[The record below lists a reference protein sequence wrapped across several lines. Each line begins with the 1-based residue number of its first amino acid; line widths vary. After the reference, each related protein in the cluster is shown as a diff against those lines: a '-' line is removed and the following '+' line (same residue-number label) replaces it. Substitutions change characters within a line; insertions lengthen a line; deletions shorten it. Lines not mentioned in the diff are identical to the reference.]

1 MAIKQL
7 SAADVTEIA
16 RQVSNWG
23 RWGPD
28 DERGALNL
36 ITPERRAAAA
46 ALIRDGETV
55 SCARPLA
62 TRPAP
67 NNPFPVQHLMLATGD
82 APPRVGPSGAMDYF
96 AIAPHGM
103 ATTHIDALCHI
114 FTGDKMFNGY
124 DKSEVRSDGARK
136 LSIMAG
142 KDGILGRGVL
152 LDIARLR
159 GVDWLDLG
167 EPIGVEELEAAEAAH
182 GVTVGPGDI
191 LLIGTGRDRREAE
204 AGGPWNPMEGMAGL
218 HAETL
223 PWLRD
228 RDIAMLGCDGVSD
241 VIPSGIP
248 DVTMPMH
255 EVVIPWMGVQLI
267 DNMQLDRLSAA
278 CRDRE
283 QYAFCLVFAPLRL
296 RRGTASPVNPLAIF

>member
-7 SAADVTEIA
+7 SGADVTEIA
-16 RQVSNWG
+16 QQVSNWG

-36 ITPERRAAAA
+36 ITPARRAAAA

-55 SCARPLA
+55 SCARPLP
-62 TRPAP
+62 TGPAP

-82 APPRVGPSGAMDYF
+82 ARPRVGPAAAMDYF

-124 DKSEVRSDGARK
+124 DRSEVRSDGAHK

-159 GVDWLDLG
+159 GVGWLDKG
-167 EPIGVEELEAAEAAH
+167 EPIGVEDLEAAEAAQ
-182 GVTVGPGDI
+182 GVTAGPGDI
-191 LLIGTGRDRREAE
+191 LLIGTGRDRAEAE
-204 AGGPWNPMEGMAGL
+204 AGGPWDYLEGLAGL

-223 PWLRD
+223 PWLRE

-241 VIPSGIP
+241 VMPSGIP
-248 DVTMPMH
+248 DAWMPLH
-255 EVVIPWMGVQLI
+255 EVIIPWMGVHLI
-267 DNMQLDRLSAA
+267 DNMQLDRLAAA
-278 CRDRE
+278 CRERE